1 MTLPPATM
9 YRWSASVSAPSG
21 RSSPPRSVRARPGRL
36 RALSVSAKIYMDLRA
51 WSTLYGVFDGCA
63 GRLTVLFGG
72 FRPGQSVSWS
82 KRASFKIDGW
92 CEARRFTFE
101 TSLPQTV
108 CAGFNIYVS
117 TQDPTLYFVP
127 KFTSRRVSALTFT
140 ATFKTN
146 PL

>member
-63 GRLTVLFGG
+63 GRSTVLFGG
-72 FRPGQSVSWS
+72 FRPGQSLSWS

-92 CEARRFTFE
+92 CEARRSRSKQVCHKRFAQASTFMCR
-101 TSLPQTV
+101 LKIPL
-108 CAGFNIYVS
+108 Y
-117 TQDPTLYFVP
+117 TLYQSSHPAEF
-127 KFTSRRVSALTFT
+127 L
-140 ATFKTN
+140 
-146 PL
+146 L